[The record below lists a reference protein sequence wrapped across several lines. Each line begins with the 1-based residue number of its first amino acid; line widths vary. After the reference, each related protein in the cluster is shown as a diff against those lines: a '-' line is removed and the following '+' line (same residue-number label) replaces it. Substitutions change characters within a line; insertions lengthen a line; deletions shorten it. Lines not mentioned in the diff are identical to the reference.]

1 MTITQVYLQT
11 WSEARTRFTDQ
22 LDSLRDLDM
31 KKKLGDSPNSIGFLI
46 RHLADVE
53 LLFAKNVFGQIDL
66 KVHAKTLIDKKDT
79 GEWTDYSSLLD
90 YQKYSSDCLEKAIL
104 AQSNSD
110 WESEIITQEFG
121 TKTKAKALGR
131 IISHTAYHAGQLA
144 LVKKYGIIK

>member
-1 MTITQVYLQT
+1 MTITQAYLKT

-22 LDSLRDLDM
+22 LDNLSDLDM

-79 GEWTDYSSLLD
+79 GEWTDFSTLME
-90 YQKYSSDCLEKAIL
+90 YQKYSSDCLGKAIL

-144 LVKKYGIIK
+144 IVRKYGTIK